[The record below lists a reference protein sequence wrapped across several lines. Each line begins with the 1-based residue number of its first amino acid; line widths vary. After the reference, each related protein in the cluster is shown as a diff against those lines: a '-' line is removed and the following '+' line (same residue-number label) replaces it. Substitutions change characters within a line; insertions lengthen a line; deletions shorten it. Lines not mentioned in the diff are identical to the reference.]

1 MAEDR
6 ANPLNNP
13 QMAEAISHPAPASE
27 PPPRNDELEDFL
39 DEVLETPE
47 PQASAPPPREQGVS
61 TPEPAQAVSPGAPP
75 TPSADAPTAH
85 PAPAAPPEAAAP
97 DSEALQQEVLRR
109 LNEQLQRMAEPA
121 PQEPAPPPQVTPDQ
135 LYRQYQDRIQQYTE
149 AGWLDEDFVALY
161 PKQAALMVHM
171 WDMGTGLQ
179 QGVQQTQAFTQA
191 EETRRAQESA
201 SKQLDDAIAAVAA
214 RGEVFGALGTDEVR
228 QGFREFL
235 IDLNP
240 HMSQITPD
248 FLARQFY
255 AYNSQLIY
263 DLAKQQSQNPSVQP
277 DGPSAAQLARQ
288 EGAGTRA
295 APTTAQ
301 VPEFA
306 DLLEG
311 HAASRWYQ

>member
-1 MAEDR
+1 MAED
-6 ANPLNNP
+6 ALNPLNNP
-13 QMAEAISHPAPASE
+13 QMAEAISHPAPPSE
-27 PPPRNDELEDFL
+27 PPPANSELEDFL
-39 DEVLETPE
+39 DEVFETQ
-47 PQASAPPPREQGVS
+47 PQASVPPPREQGVS

-75 TPSADAPTAH
+75 APSADAPTAH
-85 PAPAAPPEAAAP
+85 PAPAVPTEAPAPEP
-97 DSEALQQEVLRR
+97 DLQQEVLRR
-109 LNEQLQRMAEPA
+109 LNEQLQRMAEPP
-121 PQEPAPPPQVTPDQ
+121 PQEQPPPPQVTPDQ

-179 QGVQQTQAFTQA
+179 QGVQQTQAFTHA
-191 EETRRAQESA
+191 EETRRARESA

-214 RGEVFGALGTDEVR
+214 RGEVFGALGTDEVK
-228 QGFREFL
+228 QGFREFV

-263 DLAKQQSQNPSVQP
+263 DLAKQQSPSPTAQP
-277 DGPSAAQLARQ
+277 DGPTAAQLARQ

-295 APTTAQ
+295 APSATQA
-301 VPEFA
+301 PEFA